1 MFFKKKKIMS
11 DNPLE
16 NMDTNYENADSM
28 AQNENENTDA
38 LANEE
43 SNALAEQPIEEL
55 HKLKAELDEAKDKY
69 VRLVAEFENAKRR
82 NAREREELRL
92 TAGKD
97 ISQSLLGVLDDC
109 ERAEKQVENAKDI
122 EALREG
128 ISLVFNKLRNVM
140 QQKGLRR
147 MESINQPFNPDMH
160 EAITEIPAPSAEM
173 EGKVIDE
180 TEPGYYLNDKLIRH
194 AKVVVGK

>member
-1 MFFKKKKIMS
+1 MS

-16 NMDTNYENADSM
+16 NMDTNYENADNM
-28 AQNENENTDA
+28 AQNEEEKTEFLSQDGDEN
-38 LANEE
+38 LP
-43 SNALAEQPIEEL
+43 AEQPYEEV

-82 NAREREELRL
+82 TAREKEELRL
-92 TAGKD
+92 TAGRD
-97 ISQSLLGVLDDC
+97 ILQSLLGVLDDC

-128 ISLVFNKLRNVM
+128 ISLVFNKLRNVL

-147 MESINQPFNPDMH
+147 MESINQPFNPDVH
-160 EAITEIPAPSAEM
+160 EAITEIPAPTADM